1 MALPSCRSIFIQ
13 CVPHRI
19 DFSDSPSSRL
29 QNHSI
34 QYGNHFE
41 IHSDIPSLSPIV
53 TSVTSA
59 FKAYRRI
66 SANRGQGQKV
76 RHGPHRNPQKAM
88 SLYKCSFEARRIIP

>member
-1 MALPSCRSIFIQ
+1 MALPSCHSIFIQ

-41 IHSDIPSLSPIV
+41 IHSDIPSLNPIV

-66 SANRGQGQKV
+66 SANRRIMGPSLHQLQTSSTAGQFN
-76 RHGPHRNPQKAM
+76 HLCF
-88 SLYKCSFEARRIIP
+88 SLN